1 MKKGASILRD
11 PASRRVKA
19 LMMLE
24 FKLKNNATSDTVAK
38 EFGCSVSTVN
48 RMLSQSKRAE
58 LIAGL
63 EDKVLSELMPAA
75 HKAIVDALQD
85 GDASSI
91 EKAKIGIELFKGALP
106 GFGKKA
112 NGPSSDGNELQRYLD
127 QFRNGEGLLEGEV
140 ASGAV
145 EGQPLRALPP
155 AEAQDAAPGAVAS
168 DSDVTFGP
176 SDAPERSE
184 DLGFG
189 VDEGDVG
196 DSQDG
201 AVS

>member
-1 MKKGASILRD
+1 MKKGASIIRD
-11 PASRRVKA
+11 PASQRLRS

-24 FKLKNNATSDTVAK
+24 FKIKNGASHEAVAK
-38 EFGCSVSTVN
+38 EFGVSVSTVN

-75 HKAIVDALQD
+75 HQAIVDALQD

-91 EKAKIGIELFKGALP
+91 EKAKIGLELFKGAMP

-112 NGPSSDGNELQRYLD
+112 TGPSSDGNELQRYLD
-127 QFRNGEGLLEGEV
+127 QFRNGNGVLEGEV

-145 EGQPLRALPP
+145 EGQSLRALPP
-155 AEAQDAAPGAVAS
+155 AEAELASQGADVPDSPVEPGS
-168 DSDVTFGP
+168 
-176 SDAPERSE
+176 SDAPGRPAPVGERI
-184 DLGFG
+184 
-189 VDEGDVG
+189 DEGDAG
-196 DSQDG
+196 NSEDG
-201 AVS
+201 R